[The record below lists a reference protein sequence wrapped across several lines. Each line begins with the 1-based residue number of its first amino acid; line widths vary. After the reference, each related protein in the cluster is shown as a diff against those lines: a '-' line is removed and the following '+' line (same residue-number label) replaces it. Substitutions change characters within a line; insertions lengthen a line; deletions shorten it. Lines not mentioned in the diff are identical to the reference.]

1 VKITVIATG
10 FDHVKSERSTP
21 ANAPMQ
27 TPVDM
32 TAYQRAAEPL
42 PAAQPRAMTPGLT
55 PGITPTITRRPP
67 IEMPLAQQ
75 KIAVGQNGGDASL
88 DSPALPGEFDLNL
101 DLDVPAFLR
110 RNEG

>member
-1 VKITVIATG
+1 VIATG
-10 FDHVKSERSTP
+10 FDHVKTDRSTP

-32 TAYQRAAEPL
+32 TAYSSQLRSPEPPSMVQRGGI
-42 PAAQPRAMTPGLT
+42 TPM
-55 PGITPTITRRPP
+55 TPTITRRAP
-67 IEMPLAQQ
+67 IEMPLAAP
-75 KIAVGQNGGDASL
+75 KAVAVGQNSGADMPLS
-88 DSPALPGEFDLNL
+88 SNEPTLPGEFDLNL